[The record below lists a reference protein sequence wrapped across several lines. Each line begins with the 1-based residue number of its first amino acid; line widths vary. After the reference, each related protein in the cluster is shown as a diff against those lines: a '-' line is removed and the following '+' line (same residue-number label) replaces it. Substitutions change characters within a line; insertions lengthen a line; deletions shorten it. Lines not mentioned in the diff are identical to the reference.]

1 MGEAAQIKFSIMMK
15 KQAFQGAALL
25 LAGVAGV
32 SAQELRPAPG
42 FWIRAGGTIRMGY
55 QVDFRDTA
63 PSAPTGAGQFANGFV
78 LPSISTNAPLT
89 WNWGYQNASQVVGD
103 TLQFDRL
110 NNAPRVGDLDGGTES
125 TFGGEIRAGFEA
137 LRFEVG
143 QREVRFGLEAG
154 YSFAT
159 LSASAAGN
167 AQGTAS
173 YTTSSYSLLA
183 PTGERVIPPGA
194 PYSGT
199 FNGPGPLI
207 ALNPLSVQ
215 TLMGAGTSTL
225 DMGLDATLHTLK
237 LGPYFEIPLSP
248 RWVAGVSFGYC
259 TVLPDAELRFTEVTQ
274 FPGTTIPG
282 SQATR
287 VVRRSD
293 WQPGA
298 YLELRAQYD
307 ITRRLAVFVSGEF
320 LYNEN
325 LIFGAGGREVELKLG
340 GIYGGSIGARWK
352 F

>member
-1 MGEAAQIKFSIMMK
+1 MMK

-55 QVDFRDTA
+55 QVDFRNTA
-63 PSAPTGAGQFANGFV
+63 PAAPTGVGQFANGFV

-89 WNWGYQNASQVVGD
+89 WNWGYQDASQVVGD

-110 NNAPRVGDLDGGTES
+110 NDAPRVGDLDGGTES

-159 LSASAAGN
+159 LSASASGR

-183 PTGERVIPPGA
+183 PNGERVIPPGA

-248 RWVAGVSFGYC
+248 RWVAGISFGYC
-259 TVLPDAELRFTEVTQ
+259 TVLPDAELRFTEVTE

-307 ITRRLAVFVSGEF
+307 VTRRLAVFVSGEF

-325 LIFGAGGREVELKLG
+325 LIFGAGGREVELNLG